1 MRPSD
6 AVIPDSTGSGL
17 SWAGLSLGAFVA
29 AAFVSLP
36 VATGFGGVLQ
46 VPDTAAVTVTWG
58 CLAIGSVL
66 GAGRFTFGRWLPV
79 NVAALFVAA
88 IGIGLA
94 VGVDTTLRDWAT
106 ARLGYYDPDQ
116 VWWSA
121 GLFAALIGLAT
132 ATFGVLVAPRGFAW
146 WPAAFALA
154 GAAGVLF
161 VVLSNVPGLRDGID
175 PDSWPLAIW
184 IGLGGTY
191 ALAAG
196 ALAVVRAMR

>member
-1 MRPSD
+1 MRMSD
-6 AVIPDSTGSGL
+6 AVIPDSTASGL
-17 SWAGLSLGAFVA
+17 YWAGLSLGAFVA

-36 VATGFGGVLQ
+36 VATGFGGVLR

-66 GAGRFTFGRWLPV
+66 GAGRIAFGRWLPV

-88 IGIGLA
+88 LGIGLA
-94 VGVDTTLRDWAT
+94 VGVDTTLREWAT

-121 GLFAALIGLAT
+121 GLFAVLIGLAT
-132 ATFGVLVAPRGFAW
+132 ATFGVLVAPSGYAR

-161 VVLSNVPGLRDGID
+161 IVLSNVPGLGDGID
-175 PDSWPLAIW
+175 PQSWPLAIW
-184 IGLGGTY
+184 IGLGGAY

-196 ALAVVRAMR
+196 ALAVVKATG